1 MTFLDGRRVYT
12 RADLVAE
19 RGIGR
24 STLEKWYRERA
35 ANGHPEPVGTVGS
48 QKAWDAEEWDAWH
61 AARTSGTAG
70 DVPAGLLTRDELGA
84 RHGLSRHRL
93 KQLWGERAE
102 NGHPA
107 PARQV
112 GKALYWDDA
121 EWSAWYAAYTAE
133 RARPEEGPDDLVTL
147 AEAARILGL
156 APSSATVYA
165 GRPPA
170 GWPVP
175 AREERLGGGRVRRL
189 YRRADVLAYG
199 DRRAAGGRD
208 GGAGG
213 RHGGAEDR
221 EDRAGGGSR
230 SRSSSGDEGA

>member
-1 MTFLDGRRVYT
+1 MSFLDGRRVYT
-12 RADLVAE
+12 RADLMAE

-48 QKAWDAEEWDAWH
+48 QKAWDADAWDAWH
-61 AARTSGTAG
+61 AARESE
-70 DVPAGLLTRDELGA
+70 DIPRGLLTRDELGA
-84 RHGLSRHRL
+84 KHGLSRHRL
-93 KQLWGERAE
+93 KQLWSERAS

-121 EWSAWYAAYTAE
+121 EWSAWFAEYGAKAATAPDE
-133 RARPEEGPDDLVTL
+133 SPDDLVTL

-156 APSSATVYA
+156 AQSSATVYA
-165 GRPPA
+165 KRPPA
-170 GWPVP
+170 GWPTP
-175 AREERLGGGRVRRL
+175 ARQEQLGGGRVRRL

-199 DRRAAGGRD
+199 
-208 GGAGG
+208 
-213 RHGGAEDR
+213 E
-221 EDRAGGGSR
+221 SR
-230 SRSSSGDEGA
+230 SAK